1 MRKEKRKTIS
11 LRTNGRETYARRPAS
26 ESDQVALAIHIM
38 FELLQ
43 KLKRGEK
50 NNIIVGVKCLILYF
64 FENDVS
70 ANNMTDSGS
79 ADQSRGSSLFINKF
93 CRFEENSL
101 SSSASLRLASSL
113 PFPVSCSEVLTW
125 FGGQRVPPKV
135 PVSGTINRGIKS
147 LRWHPRHYLKF
158 PTKIYSKAIFF
169 CQKI

>member
-1 MRKEKRKTIS
+1 M
-11 LRTNGRETYARRPAS
+11 
-26 ESDQVALAIHIM
+26 V
-38 FELLQ
+38 
-43 KLKRGEK
+43 
-50 NNIIVGVKCLILYF
+50 VKCLILYF

-93 CRFEENSL
+93 CRFEENKNSL
-101 SSSASLRLASSL
+101 SSSTSLRLASSL

-158 PTKIYSKAIFF
+158 PTKIYSKLSFSVRKYERILKSQQSETFKF
-169 CQKI
+169 DLKGRHLLPF